1 MPAFL
6 FRLETNDG
14 APADPPKLESAVP
27 NWRTGD
33 VIPLGANRTLRVVD
47 IRDDDAEQPPV
58 LVVEDMAG

>member
-27 NWRTGD
+27 NWRAGD
-33 VIPLGANRTLRVVD
+33 MIPLGPRTLRVVD
-47 IRDDDAEQPPV
+47 IRDDDADQPPV
-58 LVVEDMAG
+58 LVVEAVA